1 MLNIF
6 NSQNKIKEADLIIV
20 NETGYQIYP
29 NNTANVRRFF
39 FLTEEGSINLTY
51 AYNNFTR
58 FLVIQLKQAKSHY
71 FDAYFPEP

>member
-39 FLTEEGSINLTY
+39 FLTEEGSNNLTY
-51 AYNNFTR
+51 AYMTISPIFSNTAETS
-58 FLVIQLKQAKSHY
+58 KKSLL
-71 FDAYFPEP
+71 